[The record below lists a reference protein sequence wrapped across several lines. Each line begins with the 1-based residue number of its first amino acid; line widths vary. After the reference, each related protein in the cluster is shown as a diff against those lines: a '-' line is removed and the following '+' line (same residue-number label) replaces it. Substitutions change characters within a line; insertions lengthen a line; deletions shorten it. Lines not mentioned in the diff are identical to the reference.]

1 MNLTRFWKVAGLSRS
16 DSIAAPRKK
25 RMHREIVPSEIKRL
39 YMLWVY
45 VNNNFRGYGE
55 TKKGIACVL
64 KGSLDKNVV
73 GCGVKS
79 PYRYKV

>member
-1 MNLTRFWKVAGLSRS
+1 
-16 DSIAAPRKK
+16 
-25 RMHREIVPSEIKRL
+25 
-39 YMLWVY
+39 MLWVY